1 MVSRAHHGREPGALP
16 DQPSQESLPHD
27 SQFARAPGPSESPCA
42 VGTMNDALDL
52 HEITTVVPVA
62 LDESGNGADERGWW
76 PVLAFTEEGH
86 PIVLECNVN

>member
-1 MVSRAHHGREPGALP
+1 M
-16 DQPSQESLPHD
+16 
-27 SQFARAPGPSESPCA
+27 
-42 VGTMNDALDL
+42 TNDALDL